1 MRGER
6 AAGAGTRAAGNGR
19 EMSERT
25 DGAAGIGAGL
35 GPEPGRVA
43 EALREL
49 VAQADVHGEL
59 LPAPLREEVEAVLE
73 EVEAGRGRGPE
84 TARRLAVVRAVA
96 VPGTP
101 FGPLGRAAEAL
112 AAALG
117 ITLP

>member
-1 MRGER
+1 
-6 AAGAGTRAAGNGR
+6 
-19 EMSERT
+19 MSERT